1 MILKIIVE
9 LILALIIIMTGTTFW
24 ILLKR
29 DRFLIK
35 AIQDDNLISKLI
47 NKQRMND
54 FNATH
59 QQPISIKKL
68 IGYSERIKIW
78 EDSDRKTQIR
88 LNIFVFFLVLL
99 VIVVSVKISLIIL
112 VLNIALFLLT
122 VLVPIGTSGRNNA
135 FNHIMLV
142 ASIIDEWIKNNE
154 EECTQWIGKNTKFK
168 KVFNKLRSLS

>member
-1 MILKIIVE
+1 M
-9 LILALIIIMTGTTFW
+9 AGTTFW
-24 ILLKR
+24 TLLKR

-54 FNATH
+54 FNATR
-59 QQPISIKKL
+59 QQSISIEKL
-68 IGYSERIKIW
+68 IGYPERIKTW

-88 LNIFVFFLVLL
+88 LKIFMFFLVLL
-99 VIVVSVKISLIIL
+99 ATVVSIKISLIIL